1 MGQETPITAKYRRCS
16 GCHAEFFK
24 HPERA
29 SLLLFNTL
37 RFAIHKNGKI
47 YLSNKVLRLQVLR
60 TTAVQ
65 RSGWHRR
72 DYSKEIR

>member
-47 YLSNKVLRLQVLR
+47 YLSNKVLRLQVQTEDNSSTEVRVAQEGL
-60 TTAVQ
+60 Q
-65 RSGWHRR
+65 
-72 DYSKEIR
+72 